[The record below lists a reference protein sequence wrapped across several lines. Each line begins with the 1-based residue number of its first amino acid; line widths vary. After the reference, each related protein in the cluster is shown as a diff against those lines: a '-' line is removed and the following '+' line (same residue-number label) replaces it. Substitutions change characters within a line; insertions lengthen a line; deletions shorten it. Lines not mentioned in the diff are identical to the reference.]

1 MVQYFVAGIVE
12 EQDGS
17 GYSVYFPDFIEVC
30 AGGGTIPEAI
40 ANATE
45 GLFMAVKNRIEDN
58 RDIPEPCDID
68 AAKEKIKA
76 ERKEDGLET
85 PDIFMQY
92 IPAPE
97 ASKMPVRISVT
108 IPRVTL
114 DKIDERAREAGMTR
128 SGYLAAAALAANL

>member
-1 MVQYFVAGIVE
+1 MGNYYVAGIVE
-12 EQDGS
+12 EQNGS
-17 GYSVYFPDFIEVC
+17 GYSVYFPDFMEVC

-45 GLFMAVKNRIEDN
+45 GLFLAVRNRIEDN
-58 RDIPEPCDID
+58 RDIPEPCDLD
-68 AAKEKIKA
+68 TAKEKIKA
-76 ERKEDGLET
+76 ERKEDSLET
-85 PDIFMQY
+85 PNIFLQY

-108 IPRVTL
+108 IPCMTL
-114 DKIDERAREAGMTR
+114 EKIDERAREAGMTR